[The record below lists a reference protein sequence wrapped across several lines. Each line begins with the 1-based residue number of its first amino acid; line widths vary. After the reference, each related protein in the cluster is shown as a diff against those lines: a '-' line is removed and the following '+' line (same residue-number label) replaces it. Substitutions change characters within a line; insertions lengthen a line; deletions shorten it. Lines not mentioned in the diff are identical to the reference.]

1 MTGSIHAIKLRRLW
15 TKIVDVLYPTNSQR
29 HRVSPEQCSFEAL
42 RQELEEW
49 RESTPDQLDYSH
61 SHPLSVFASSQ
72 WFPLAYD
79 HAILVLYRH
88 YICGAALGQ
97 HQGDSSLSEV
107 TERAFEECFFR
118 SREMCLLY
126 RRVYQS
132 STVQFTWGSL
142 HILFTGGLTYLYCLW
157 RSERIRSMARQT
169 DVVNT
174 CMACTTVLVII
185 AERWNLATSYRD
197 IFETLSERTINMIC
211 GGGKEP
217 EMPTNLL
224 GSQALPTA
232 VPTFVESDPPPLQ
245 DWIMGL
251 DDMSIPQDSGW
262 LIHELLQDVREFQGE
277 AFYGNETP
285 TTASNLLTQPYDPTL
300 TEGNGMSNNQFGTRD

>member
-1 MTGSIHAIKLRRLW
+1 MTGCLHAIKLRRLW

-29 HRVSPEQCSFEAL
+29 HRVSPHTCSVEAL
-42 RQELEEW
+42 RQELDEW
-49 RESTPDQLDYSH
+49 LASTPDQLDYSH

-72 WFPLAYD
+72 WFTLAYD
-79 HAILVLYRH
+79 HAILILYRH

-97 HQGDSSLSEV
+97 TQGDAPL
-107 TERAFEECFFR
+107 TELTEKAFEDCFVR

-126 RRVYQS
+126 RRVYQN

-217 EMPTNLL
+217 EAPTSLF
-224 GSQALPTA
+224 GSQILPTPG
-232 VPTFVESDPPPLQ
+232 PTFVEADPPPLQ

-262 LIHELLQDVREFQGE
+262 LVHELLQDVRDFHGGD
-277 AFYGNETP
+277 FYGNETP
-285 TTASNLLTQPYDPTL
+285 SSAPNLLGQSYDPTL
-300 TEGNGMSNNQFGTRD
+300 TDGNDMSGNHFETHG

>member
-1 MTGSIHAIKLRRLW
+1 MTGCIHSIKLRRLW

-29 HRVSPEQCSFEAL
+29 HKALPQQCSFEAL

-49 RESTPDQLDYSH
+49 RASTPDQLDYSH

-79 HAILVLYRH
+79 HAVLVLYRH
-88 YICGAALGQ
+88 YISGAALGQ
-97 HQGDSSLSEV
+97 HQGDSSLSEI

-217 EMPTNLL
+217 ELPTNLL
-224 GSQALPTA
+224 GSQTLPTA

-262 LIHELLQDVREFQGE
+262 LVHELLSDVREFQGE
-277 AFYGNETP
+277 DFYSNETAA
-285 TTASNLLTQPYDPTL
+285 TAPNMLTQPYDPTL
-300 TEGNGMSNNQFGTRD
+300 TEGNDMSNNQFETHG